1 MAADPKTPWV
11 GFGVGFGLGFGFG
24 LGLVACVVLLWGE
37 DFKVASVVLVLV
49 AVGVVHVELGLKW
62 NLGVVV
68 VVVVVGCELAVE
80 VRCGDGVAL
89 AGLVVAKPEV
99 RAIPGDRSGGSKDGV
114 RVEVTSELGWVW
126 MFWSGFGGVGER

>member
-24 LGLVACVVLLWGE
+24 FRLGLVACVVFLWGE

-49 AVGVVHVELGLKW
+49 AVGVVHVELGW
-62 NLGVVV
+62 EWDLGVVV
-68 VVVVVGCELAVE
+68 VVAGCELAVE

-89 AGLVVAKPEV
+89 AGLVAANW
-99 RAIPGDRSGGSKDGV
+99 R
-114 RVEVTSELGWVW
+114 
-126 MFWSGFGGVGER
+126 